1 MKLGLTGGIGCGK
14 STALAYLQRMGWQT
28 LQADALAKG
37 LLDSEP
43 EVKTAIIER
52 WPHALGDDDK
62 INRSVVAEIVFNDA
76 SELHWLESLLHPI
89 VRQHWLAW
97 MQQQADAPC
106 VVEIPLLFEKDLQ
119 SEFDAT
125 LCIAASASNVASRMQ
140 ARGFTQAQ
148 VSARAQRQWPLQKK
162 VEAADFVIWNDGDEA
177 FLNAQLDALNHQ
189 LKPIHQ

>member
-14 STALAYLQRMGWQT
+14 STAMTHLQRMGWQT

-43 EVKTAIIER
+43 EIKAAIIDK
-52 WPHALGDDDK
+52 WPQALGEDGK
-62 INRSVVAEIVFNDA
+62 INRSLVAEIVFNDA
-76 SELHWLESLLHPI
+76 SELRWLESLLHPI

-97 MQQQADAPC
+97 MQQHTDAPC

-125 LCIAASASNVASRMQ
+125 LCIAASESNVASRMQ
-140 ARGFTQAQ
+140 ARDSPRRK
-148 VSARAQRQWPLQKK
+148 SAPAPSTNGLCKK
-162 VEAADFVIWNDGDEA
+162 RSR
-177 FLNAQLDALNHQ
+177 L
-189 LKPIHQ
+189 PIL